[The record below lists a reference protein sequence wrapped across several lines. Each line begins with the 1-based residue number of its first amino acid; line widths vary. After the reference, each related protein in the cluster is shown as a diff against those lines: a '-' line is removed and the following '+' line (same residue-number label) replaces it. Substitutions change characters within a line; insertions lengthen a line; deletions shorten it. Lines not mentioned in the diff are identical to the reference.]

1 MDENEVDVPVYLI
14 TGFLESGKSTFIDF
28 TVQQDYFQID
38 GPTLLLSCEEGEVE
52 YDEKMLHRHLTVLE
66 KIEEPEDFTLERL
79 RTLQRRYQPERVILE
94 YNPLW
99 SVQKLET
106 MELPEGWGIVQHI
119 VTVDGSSFQVH
130 MNNMKSLFVEM
141 VKNADMVMFNRCSME
156 LPLAN
161 FRRSIKVVNPGCEI
175 LFEDSSGELTDIFE
189 DSVPYDLEAEVIE
202 IEDVDFGIFY
212 VDAGEHPERYQGK
225 TVRLKGMV
233 LKSRGAGADYFVPGR
248 KAMTCCADDTTFIG
262 YLCRGKNAKEVEDLD
277 MGSWVEVTA
286 VIDYRYEKV
295 YHETGPVLLAQE
307 IKPAQAPESELVYFN

>member
-66 KIEEPEDFTLERL
+66 NIEEPEDFTLERL

-119 VTVDGSSFQVH
+119 VTVDGSSFQVY
-130 MNNMKSLFVEM
+130 MNNMKALFVEM

-189 DSVPYDLEAEVIE
+189 DSVPYDLEAEVID

-212 VDAGEHPERYQGK
+212 VDAGDHPERYQGK

-262 YLCRGKNAKEVEDLD
+262 YLCRGKNAKEVEALD

-295 YHETGPVLLAQE
+295 YHEIGPVLLAQE

>member
-106 MELPEGWGIVQHI
+106 MELPEGWGIAQHI
-119 VTVDGSSFQVH
+119 VTVDGSSFQVY